1 MEFLLYLLMTHLPVL
16 FIVFGIVLL
25 ITGLMLRKTQNK
37 LSKIFLLIGAC
48 CVGIFLGAVIT
59 FFLIG
64 ALEIG
69 PVPS

>member
-1 MEFLLYLLMTHLPVL
+1 MEFLLYLLMTYLPVL

-25 ITGLMLRKTQNK
+25 ITGLMLRRTQNK
-37 LSKIFLLIGAC
+37 LSKRFLLIGAC

-64 ALEIG
+64 ALGIG